1 MLKFLNQML
10 RKSLNNINFT
20 CIISVV
26 CDLHMYTCAMVSV
39 NGKSRVFCTA
49 NALWN
54 IYEIL
59 P

>member
-49 NALWN
+49 NAL
-54 IYEIL
+54 
-59 P
+59 